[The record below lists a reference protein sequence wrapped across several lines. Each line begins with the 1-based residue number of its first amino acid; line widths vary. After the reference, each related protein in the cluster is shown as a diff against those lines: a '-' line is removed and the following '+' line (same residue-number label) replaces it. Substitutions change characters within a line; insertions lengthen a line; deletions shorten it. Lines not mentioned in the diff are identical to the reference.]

1 MNNNID
7 YEILELGNN
16 NTSVTSSEIY
26 DEFLTPDS
34 SCCSKSSED
43 NDFTQQHFSQDIMMD
58 LVSMEDRI
66 LALSLS
72 YDTNYKITDLSK
84 IAEYYSISLTKLN
97 DIENSNANSKANAK
111 TDANANAKT
120 NAKSKK
126 KNVKKK
132 KDELIKEIVEFEEDE
147 LNTNVVNRRK
157 ELWFYIDELKSDK
170 YLQKHIIFNI

>member
-7 YEILELGNN
+7 YEILELSNN

-43 NDFTQQHFSQDIMMD
+43 NDFNQEHFSQDIMMD
-58 LVSMEDRI
+58 FVSMEDRI

-72 YDTNYKITDLSK
+72 YDTNYKISDLSK
-84 IAEYYSISLTKLN
+84 IAEYYSIPLTKLN
-97 DIENSNANSKANAK
+97 NIENAI
-111 TDANANAKT
+111 TNANAT
-120 NAKSKK
+120 VNAKSKK

-132 KDELIKEIVEFEEDE
+132 KDELIKDIVQFEEDE

>member
-7 YEILELGNN
+7 YEITELGNN

-97 DIENSNANSKANAK
+97 DIENSNANSKN
-111 TDANANAKT
+111 
-120 NAKSKK
+120 KK

-132 KDELIKEIVEFEEDE
+132 KDELIKDIVQFEEDE

>member
-7 YEILELGNN
+7 YEITELGNN

-97 DIENSNANSKANAK
+97 DIENSNANSN
-111 TDANANAKT
+111 TNTVAKT

-126 KNVKKK
+126 KYVKKK
-132 KDELIKEIVEFEEDE
+132 KDELIKDIVQFEEDE

>member
-26 DEFLTPDS
+26 DEFLTPAS

-43 NDFTQQHFSQDIMMD
+43 NDFTQQHLSQDVMMD
-58 LVSMEDRI
+58 FVSMEDRI

-72 YDTNYKITDLSK
+72 YDTNYKISDLSK
-84 IAEYYSISLTKLN
+84 IAEYYSISLTKLH
-97 DIENSNANSKANAK
+97 DMENPKADEKANANAN
-111 TDANANAKT
+111 ANANAK
-120 NAKSKK
+120 NKK
-126 KNVKKK
+126 KHVKKK
-132 KDELIKEIVEFEEDE
+132 KDELIKDIVQFEEDE

>member
-26 DEFLTPDS
+26 DEFLTPAS

-43 NDFTQQHFSQDIMMD
+43 NDFTQQHLSQDIMMD
-58 LVSMEDRI
+58 LVSIEDRI

-84 IAEYYSISLTKLN
+84 IAEYYSIPLTKLN
-97 DIENSNANSKANAK
+97 NIENAI
-111 TDANANAKT
+111 TNANAT
-120 NAKSKK
+120 VNAKNKK

-132 KDELIKEIVEFEEDE
+132 KDELIKDIVEFEEDE
-147 LNTNVVNRRK
+147 LNTNAVNRRK

>member
-34 SCCSKSSED
+34 SCCSNSSED
-43 NDFTQQHFSQDIMMD
+43 NDFNQEHFSQDIMTD
-58 LVSMEDRI
+58 FVSMEDRI

-72 YDTNYKITDLSK
+72 YDTNYKISDLSK

-97 DIENSNANSKANAK
+97 DIENSNANANA
-111 TDANANAKT
+111 

-126 KNVKKK
+126 KYVKKK
-132 KDELIKEIVEFEEDE
+132 KDELIKDIVQFEEDE

>member
-26 DEFLTPDS
+26 DEFLTPAS

-43 NDFTQQHFSQDIMMD
+43 NDFTQQHLSQDIMMD
-58 LVSMEDRI
+58 LVSIEDRI

-84 IAEYYSISLTKLN
+84 IAEYYSIPLTKLN
-97 DIENSNANSKANAK
+97 NIENAIM
-111 TDANANAKT
+111 NANAT
-120 NAKSKK
+120 VNAKNKK

-132 KDELIKEIVEFEEDE
+132 KDELIKDIVEFEEDE
-147 LNTNVVNRRK
+147 LNTNAVNRRK

>member
-7 YEILELGNN
+7 YEITELGNN

-43 NDFTQQHFSQDIMMD
+43 NDFTQQHLSQDIMMD
-58 LVSMEDRI
+58 LVSIEDRI

-97 DIENSNANSKANAK
+97 DIENSNANAK
-111 TDANANAKT
+111 N
-120 NAKSKK
+120 KK
-126 KNVKKK
+126 KYVKKK
-132 KDELIKEIVEFEEDE
+132 KDELIKEIVQFEEDE

>member
-26 DEFLTPDS
+26 DEFLTPAS

-43 NDFTQQHFSQDIMMD
+43 NDFTQQHLSQDIMMD

-84 IAEYYSISLTKLN
+84 IAEYYSISLTKLHHM
-97 DIENSNANSKANAK
+97 ENAIANAK
-111 TDANANAKT
+111 N
-120 NAKSKK
+120 KK

-132 KDELIKEIVEFEEDE
+132 KDELIKDIVEFEEDE

>member
-7 YEILELGNN
+7 YEITELGNN

-97 DIENSNANSKANAK
+97 DIENSNANSKN
-111 TDANANAKT
+111 
-120 NAKSKK
+120 KK

-132 KDELIKEIVEFEEDE
+132 KDELIKDIVQFEEDE

-157 ELWFYIDELKSDK
+157 ELWFYIDELKSNK

>member
-7 YEILELGNN
+7 YEITELGNN

-97 DIENSNANSKANAK
+97 DIEYSDN
-111 TDANANAKT
+111 
-120 NAKSKK
+120 
-126 KNVKKK
+126 
-132 KDELIKEIVEFEEDE
+132 KEDF

>member
-7 YEILELGNN
+7 YEITELGNN

-97 DIENSNANSKANAK
+97 DIENSNAN
-111 TDANANAKT
+111 
-120 NAKSKK
+120 AKSKK
-126 KNVKKK
+126 KYVKKK
-132 KDELIKEIVEFEEDE
+132 KDELIKDIVQFEEDE

-170 YLQKHIIFNI
+170 YLQKRIIFNI

>member
-7 YEILELGNN
+7 YEITELGNN

-43 NDFTQQHFSQDIMMD
+43 NDFTQQHLSQDIMMD

-97 DIENSNANSKANAK
+97 DIENSNANANA
-111 TDANANAKT
+111 

-126 KNVKKK
+126 KYVKKK
-132 KDELIKEIVEFEEDE
+132 KDELIKDIVEFEEDE

>member
-97 DIENSNANSKANAK
+97 DIENSNANAK
-111 TDANANAKT
+111 N
-120 NAKSKK
+120 KK
-126 KNVKKK
+126 KYVKKK
-132 KDELIKEIVEFEEDE
+132 KDELIKEIVQFEEDE

>member
-7 YEILELGNN
+7 YEITELGNN
-16 NTSVTSSEIY
+16 NKSVTSSEIY

-43 NDFTQQHFSQDIMMD
+43 NDFTQDIMMD

-97 DIENSNANSKANAK
+97 DIENSNAKVNS
-111 TDANANAKT
+111 NANSNT
-120 NAKSKK
+120 NAKNKK

-132 KDELIKEIVEFEEDE
+132 KDELIKDIVQFEEDE

>member
-7 YEILELGNN
+7 YEITELGNN

-26 DEFLTPDS
+26 DEFLTPAS

-43 NDFTQQHFSQDIMMD
+43 NDFTQQHLSQDIMMD

-97 DIENSNANSKANAK
+97 DIENSNAK
-111 TDANANAKT
+111 TNANANAI
-120 NAKSKK
+120 AKNKK

>member
-7 YEILELGNN
+7 YEITELGNN

-26 DEFLTPDS
+26 DEFLTPAS

-43 NDFTQQHFSQDIMMD
+43 NDFTQQHLSQDIMMD

-97 DIENSNANSKANAK
+97 DIENSNANAK
-111 TDANANAKT
+111 N
-120 NAKSKK
+120 KK
-126 KNVKKK
+126 KYVKKK
-132 KDELIKEIVEFEEDE
+132 KDELIKEIVQFEEDE

>member
-43 NDFTQQHFSQDIMMD
+43 NDFNQEHFSQDIMTD
-58 LVSMEDRI
+58 FVSMEDRI

-97 DIENSNANSKANAK
+97 DIENSNANSNAKAN
-111 TDANANAKT
+111 TKT
-120 NAKSKK
+120 NVKSKK
-126 KNVKKK
+126 KYVKKK
-132 KDELIKEIVEFEEDE
+132 KDELIKDIVQFEEDE

>member
-43 NDFTQQHFSQDIMMD
+43 NDFTQQHLSQDIMMD

-72 YDTNYKITDLSK
+72 YDTNYKISDLSK
-84 IAEYYSISLTKLN
+84 IAEYYSISLTKLP
-97 DIENSNANSKANAK
+97 DMENPNTNTNSDAK
-111 TDANANAKT
+111 TNAKT
-120 NAKSKK
+120 NAKNKK

-132 KDELIKEIVEFEEDE
+132 KDELIKDIVQFEEDK

-157 ELWFYIDELKSDK
+157 ELWFYIDELKSNK

>member
-7 YEILELGNN
+7 YEITELGNN

-97 DIENSNANSKANAK
+97 DIENSNANANA
-111 TDANANAKT
+111 

-126 KNVKKK
+126 KYVKKK
-132 KDELIKEIVEFEEDE
+132 KDELIKDIVQFEEDE

>member
-26 DEFLTPDS
+26 DEFLTPAS

-43 NDFTQQHFSQDIMMD
+43 NDFTQQHLSQDIMMD

-84 IAEYYSISLTKLN
+84 IAEYYSISLTKLHHM
-97 DIENSNANSKANAK
+97 ENAIANAK
-111 TDANANAKT
+111 N
-120 NAKSKK
+120 KK

-132 KDELIKEIVEFEEDE
+132 KDELIKDIVEFEEDE
-147 LNTNVVNRRK
+147 LNTNAVNRRK

>member
-7 YEILELGNN
+7 YEITELGNN

-43 NDFTQQHFSQDIMMD
+43 NDFNQEHFSQDIMTD
-58 LVSMEDRI
+58 FVSMEDRI

-72 YDTNYKITDLSK
+72 YDTNYKISDLSK
-84 IAEYYSISLTKLN
+84 IAEYYSISLTKLQDMEN
-97 DIENSNANSKANAK
+97 ANANSNAKANANS
-111 TDANANAKT
+111 DAKT
-120 NAKSKK
+120 NAKNKK

-132 KDELIKEIVEFEEDE
+132 KDELIKDIVQFEEDE

-157 ELWFYIDELKSDK
+157 ELWFYIDELKSNK

>member
-43 NDFTQQHFSQDIMMD
+43 NDFTQQHLSQDIMMD
-58 LVSMEDRI
+58 FVSMEDRI

-72 YDTNYKITDLSK
+72 YDTNYKISDLSK
-84 IAEYYSISLTKLN
+84 IAEYYSISLTKLH
-97 DIENSNANSKANAK
+97 DMENPKANEKAN
-111 TDANANAKT
+111 ANANAKV
-120 NAKSKK
+120 NAKNKK
-126 KNVKKK
+126 KHVKKK
-132 KDELIKEIVEFEEDE
+132 KDELIKDIVQFEEDK

>member
-43 NDFTQQHFSQDIMMD
+43 NDFTQQHLSQDIMMD

-72 YDTNYKITDLSK
+72 YDTNYKISDLSK
-84 IAEYYSISLTKLN
+84 IAEYYSISLTKLH
-97 DIENSNANSKANAK
+97 DMENPNTNTNSDAK
-111 TDANANAKT
+111 TNAKT
-120 NAKSKK
+120 NAKNKK

-132 KDELIKEIVEFEEDE
+132 KDELIKDIVQFEEDE

>member
-7 YEILELGNN
+7 YEITELGNN

-97 DIENSNANSKANAK
+97 DIENSNAN
-111 TDANANAKT
+111 
-120 NAKSKK
+120 AKSKK

-132 KDELIKEIVEFEEDE
+132 KDELIKDIVEFEEDE